1 MRYVVAEA
9 EAEEEQFIRDI
20 YITSCLQNMVNNVAN
35 ALGGATITKDY
46 HSIITAKKPV
56 AETRTEMEIYSQI
69 KTRLEN
75 MGQ

>member
-1 MRYVVAEA
+1 
-9 EAEEEQFIRDI
+9 
-20 YITSCLQNMVNNVAN
+20 MVNNVAN

-46 HSIITAKKPV
+46 YSIITAKKPV

-69 KTRLEN
+69 KSRLEN

>member
-9 EAEEEQFIRDI
+9 EAEEEQCVRDV
-20 YITSCLQNMVNNVAN
+20 YITSCLQNIVNNVAN

-46 HSIITAKKPV
+46 YSIITAKKPV

-69 KTRLEN
+69 KKKLEN

>member
-9 EAEEEQFIRDI
+9 EAEEEQFIRDV

-46 HSIITAKKPV
+46 HSIITAKKLV
-56 AETRTEMEIYSQI
+56 TETRTEMEIYSQI
-69 KTRLEN
+69 KSRLEN